1 MFQGSLLPQIS
12 LLISAADSQAGV
24 PSPYALPAGRTL
36 EAIIHDIKIN
46 NVVTALK
53 HVYLY
58 HIQAI

>member
-1 MFQGSLLPQIS
+1 MS

-36 EAIIHDIKIN
+36 EAIIHDIN